1 MVTASS
7 DVVRERYPR
16 LARILD
22 VLSHAPQVRSDLVQ
36 EIREQILKGEY
47 MTEEKLNVA
56 ICRMLKE
63 ILG

>member
-22 VLSHAPQVRSDLVQ
+22 VLSQAPQVRSDLVQ

>member
-1 MVTASS
+1 MKIKIRYFGLFKEFTGKQEEIIDAKEGVT
-7 DVVRERYPR
+7 VK
-16 LARILD
+16 
-22 VLSHAPQVRSDLVQ
+22 